1 MKKIKVLQIMSG
13 ISCEGIGTFVLNVFE
28 NIDREKV
35 EMSFALAT
43 KYKQHYEERIIEQGA
58 NIYRTHEIGDGIT
71 GKVKHFINLI
81 KLLKTEGPFDV
92 VHSQMDFFNGIN
104 MLAAFIAG
112 VPMRISHAHIAT
124 DNKFIPFK
132 KKIYNNIMKLLIKIF
147 ATDGLGCSNQANSY
161 INFKSKNTIVVNNGI
176 DLSRF
181 SENSKSILEDFSI
194 EKNKKKFI
202 TIGRMEE
209 AKNPIFIVE
218 IINELKKIRDDIHL
232 YWLGRGSMECDIKK
246 LIKKYKLED
255 TITLL
260 GVRDDIEKVLPQM
273 DFMLFPSKWEGL
285 GIALIEAQASGIP
298 CFISDRI
305 PREADCGLCTIISLD
320 DNQKIWAYKINEYI
334 NSKTYNNKINK
345 DYIEKFNIN
354 STVRVLEEIYQGE
367 YCEN

>member
-1 MKKIKVLQIMSG
+1 
-13 ISCEGIGTFVLNVFE
+13 
-28 NIDREKV
+28 
-35 EMSFALAT
+35 
-43 KYKQHYEERIIEQGA
+43 
-58 NIYRTHEIGDGIT
+58 
-71 GKVKHFINLI
+71 
-81 KLLKTEGPFDV
+81 
-92 VHSQMDFFNGIN
+92 
-104 MLAAFIAG
+104 
-112 VPMRISHAHIAT
+112 
-124 DNKFIPFK
+124 
-132 KKIYNNIMKLLIKIF
+132 
-147 ATDGLGCSNQANSY
+147 
-161 INFKSKNTIVVNNGI
+161 
-176 DLSRF
+176 
-181 SENSKSILEDFSI
+181 
-194 EKNKKKFI
+194 
-202 TIGRMEE
+202 
-209 AKNPIFIVE
+209 
-218 IINELKKIRDDIHL
+218 
-232 YWLGRGSMECDIKK
+232 MECDIKK

-345 DYIEKFNIN
+345 DYIEKFSIN